1 MIQSLDLI
9 EELQEMYASQYGLTN
24 FITDESG
31 NIIMPAKGNNELFN
45 LLLERGAMNGIIETV
60 TKEFELSKPFFIDI
74 LPGVY
79 ACIARV
85 EGHPGYL
92 LWSGVKIEQSSK
104 NLIKNK
110 IDHLIDDG
118 DIDSLLSQTPLLT
131 PENKK
136 EWLLSAKK
144 AANMISRLKGG
155 GDSLFSGQ
163 LKVLQEAVKAEE
175 GDVSRFLSRFLETNG
190 IIDFLGICEQR
201 LDDFYEVSH
210 TAGEEAERIQGASFS
225 PGESFLGRVLLTGEQ
240 AFWEEVEKDPK
251 YTFFQHYHF
260 YPKSL
265 FCFPIQL
272 RDGNLALFFGG
283 SRSSEVITDTVKDS
297 IKNMAMLMEV
307 VLSAESL
314 RKENSGHLSRQSA
327 LADISMMLVSA
338 PDLKKISYILVDI
351 SMSLV
356 KGPFSAVMLKN
367 PQKQNMMLVSRG
379 DIKGEKGSYLKK
391 AAKDYF
397 TATPDLPPDRLV
409 PSIKKLEESPAIIEC
424 PLHFRGELLG
434 LICAGKN
441 GHPDQETEELLPFL
455 HTLSLI
461 AGVSLKLAGEGQET
475 VVERKI
481 ELLHSSI
488 KEFDA
493 EAYRIAEESFQIAR
507 EFTGKKLALSEP
519 LIKNILIACKLHCF
533 SHEYLAEMF
542 QEAEFPEIVKGG
554 TKILAEDSA
563 FKNEEPGIGSQIVAL
578 AVSYAKNEGDTEAV
592 ISSPYMKR
600 IRQEFLSY
608 LEDNQVVEQELTLE
622 PEGSHAMGNKSVEST
637 IKNHI
642 NLSSREKEVLDL
654 VIQGLNNKEI
664 AQELYIS
671 EHTVKNHLTKI
682 FQKLNVPDRTQ
693 AISKVYQLTYNG
705 SANP

>member
-1 MIQSLDLI
+1 MIRSFDLI
-9 EELQEMYASQYGLTN
+9 EELQEMYASHYSLTN

-31 NIIMPAKGNNELFN
+31 NIIMPAKGNNALFN
-45 LLLERGAMNGIIETV
+45 LLLVRGAVKEIIETV

-79 ACIARV
+79 ACIAPV
-85 EGHPGYL
+85 EGHPGTL
-92 LWSGVKIEQSSK
+92 LWSGVKIEQSSRDMV
-104 NLIKNK
+104 KNK
-110 IDHLIDDG
+110 IDHLIDGVEVDR
-118 DIDSLLSQTPLLT
+118 LLSQTSTLT
-131 PENKK
+131 LESKK
-136 EWLLSAKK
+136 EWLLSVKK
-144 AANMISRLKGG
+144 AANMISQLKGG
-155 GDSLFSGQ
+155 GVSLFSEH
-163 LKVLQEAVKAEE
+163 LKVLQEAFKAEE
-175 GDVSRFLSRFLETNG
+175 GNVSRFLYSFLEKNSR
-190 IIDFLGICEQR
+190 IDFLGICEPR

-210 TAGEEAERIQGASFS
+210 AAGEDAEQIQGASFS
-225 PGESFLGRVLLTGEQ
+225 PGEGFLGRVLLTGEQ
-240 AFWEEVEKDPK
+240 AFWEGIEKDPK
-251 YTFFQHYHF
+251 YTFFQKYHF

-272 RDGNLALFFGG
+272 RDGTLSLFFGG
-283 SRSSEVITDTVKDS
+283 SRSSEVNTDTVKDS

-307 VLSAESL
+307 ILSAESL
-314 RKENSGHLSRQSA
+314 QKENSGHLSRQSA

-379 DIKGEKGSYLKK
+379 NIKGERGSYLKR

-397 TATPDLPPDRLV
+397 TATSDLPPDRLV
-409 PSIKKLEESPAIIEC
+409 PSMKKLEGSPAIIEC
-424 PLHFRGELLG
+424 PLHFRGEILG
-434 LICAGKN
+434 LICAGTN
-441 GHPDQETEELLPFL
+441 GHPNQETEELLPFL

-461 AGVSLKLAGEGQET
+461 AGVSLQLAGEGQEN
-475 VVERKI
+475 VMERKI
-481 ELLHSSI
+481 EILHSSI

-493 EAYRIAEESFQIAR
+493 ETNRIAEESFKIAR
-507 EFTGKKLALSEP
+507 EFTGKLALSEP
-519 LIKNILIACKLHCF
+519 LIKNILIACKVHCF
-533 SHEYLAEMF
+533 SHEYLAEKF
-542 QEAEFPEIVKGG
+542 PEAEFPQIVKDG
-554 TKILAEDSA
+554 TGILAEGSA
-563 FKNEEPGIGSQIVAL
+563 FKNEEPGIGSQIFAL
-578 AVSYAKNEGDTEAV
+578 AVSYARNEGDMEAIIV
-592 ISSPYMKR
+592 RPYMKK

-608 LEDNQVVEQELTLE
+608 LEDSQVVEQELTLE
-622 PEGSHAMGNKSVEST
+622 PESSHAMGSKSVEST
-637 IKNHI
+637 IKNHM

>member
-1 MIQSLDLI
+1 MIQSFDLI

-31 NIIMPAKGNNELFN
+31 DIIMLAKGHNALFN
-45 LLLERGAMNGIIETV
+45 LLLERGAVNEIIETV
-60 TKEFELSKPFFIDI
+60 TKEFELSKTFFIDI

-79 ACIARV
+79 ACIAPV

-92 LWSGVKIEQSSK
+92 LWSGVKMEPSSRDM
-104 NLIKNK
+104 IKNK

-118 DIDSLLSQTPLLT
+118 DIDSILSQTPLFTL
-131 PENKK
+131 ENKK

-144 AANMISRLKGG
+144 AAKMISRLIGG
-155 GDSLFSGQ
+155 GDSLFSEH
-163 LKVLQEAVKAEE
+163 LKVLQEAVKTEE
-175 GDVSRFLSRFLETNG
+175 GDVSRFLYSFLEKNSG
-190 IIDFLGICEQR
+190 IDFLGICEQR
-201 LDDFYEVSH
+201 NDDLYEVSH
-210 TAGEEAERIQGASFS
+210 AAGEEAKRIQGASFS

-240 AFWEEVEKDPK
+240 AFWEEIEKDPK

-272 RDGNLALFFGG
+272 RDGNLSLFFGG
-283 SRSSEVITDTVKDS
+283 SRTSEVITDTVKDLDR
-297 IKNMAMLMEV
+297 NMAMLLEV

-356 KGPFSAVMLKN
+356 KGPFSAVMLKDS
-367 PQKQNMMLVSRG
+367 QKQKMMLVSRG
-379 DIKGEKGSYLKK
+379 DIKGEKGSYLKR

-397 TATPDLPPDRLV
+397 TATSDLPPDRLV
-409 PSIKKLEESPAIIEC
+409 PSMKKLEGSSAIIEC
-424 PLHFRGELLG
+424 PLYFRGELLG
-434 LICAGKN
+434 LICTGTN
-441 GHPDQETEELLPFL
+441 SPVDQETEELLPFL
-455 HTLSLI
+455 QTLSLI
-461 AGVSLKLAGEGQET
+461 AGVTLQLAGEGQENMM
-475 VVERKI
+475 ERKI
-481 ELLHSSI
+481 EVLHSSI

-493 EAYRIAEESFQIAR
+493 EAYRIAEESVKIAR
-507 EFTGKKLALSEP
+507 EFTAELDISKP

-542 QEAEFPEIVKGG
+542 PEAEFPKIVKDG
-554 TKILAEDSA
+554 TRVLAEDAA
-563 FKNEEPGIGSQIVAL
+563 FKNEEQGIGSQIFAL
-578 AVSYAKNEGDTEAV
+578 AVSYAKNEGDMEAV
-592 ISSPYMKR
+592 IARPYMKR
-600 IRQEFLSY
+600 IRQEFLSH
-608 LEDNQVVEQELTLE
+608 LEDSKVVEQELPLE
-622 PEGSHAMGNKSVEST
+622 PESSHTMESKSVEST
-637 IKNHI
+637 IKNHK

-664 AQELYIS
+664 ARELFIS

-682 FQKLNVPDRTQ
+682 FQKLDVPDRTQ